1 MYWLT
6 TAFTRIVAFLP
17 NLIAG
22 LVILA
27 VGVLVGWVLARVLRP
42 LLHRAGFDRLLGR
55 HGLLDSTATDAGS
68 RGVGLAAFWIVV
80 LAAAMQAAKAFG
92 LDTIS
97 FGLARVLA
105 YLPHVLAAV
114 VIFVGALMF
123 GDWVRARMRSRAH
136 EGAELTP
143 SAVRSGILALGVF
156 MALRELHIAPQIV
169 TIAFTLVLG
178 AIAVASAISFGL
190 GARDTAGRL
199 ARRWYDENATERMSV
214 KRERLRE
221 SIEEHEAEGTRALD
235 PDRDIP
241 DTH

>member
-17 NLIAG
+17 NLVAG

-27 VGVLVGWVLARVLRP
+27 VGVLIGWALARVLRP
-42 LLHRAGFDRLLGR
+42 VLHRAGFDRLLGR
-55 HGLLDSTATDAGS
+55 HGLIDASASDAGS
-68 RGVGLAAFWIVV
+68 RSVSVAAFWVVV
-80 LAAAMQAAKAFG
+80 LAAAMQAARAFS

-105 YLPHVLAAV
+105 YLPHVVAAV
-114 VIFVGALMF
+114 VIFVVALMF
-123 GDWVRARMRSRAH
+123 GDWVRDRMRIQAR
-136 EGAELTP
+136 GPELTP

-156 MALRELHIAPQIV
+156 MALRELLIAPQIV

-178 AIAVASAISFGL
+178 AIALASAISFGL

-199 ARRWYDENATERMSV
+199 ARRWYDESAADRTAA

-221 SIEEHEAEGTRALD
+221 SIDEHEHDTTQGL
-235 PDRDIP
+235 DRDRDFP
-241 DTH
+241 GTH